1 MRAPDNGDAPA
12 GASGATL
19 YGRFRR
25 RDSDS
30 GVSRVGTGPV
40 AALERFNTVRSVAS
54 G

>member
-1 MRAPDNGDAPA
+1 MRPPGDGDAPA
-12 GASGATL
+12 DASGVTL
-19 YGRFRR
+19 YGRFQR

-40 AALERFNTVRSVAS
+40 AALERFNAVRPVAS